1 MENRELSQAEVLTG
15 LEFERLIVLAQARMQ
30 TLMEA
35 QGVYVSHLRQVHEVG
50 DGWELRDWAQG
61 FVRSVEEAEE
71 SGRAQGQPQTEEA
84 GDGN

>member
-15 LEFERLIVLAQARMQ
+15 LEFERMIVLAQARAQ

-35 QGVYVSHLRQVHEVG
+35 QGVYVSHLRQVHGVG
-50 DGWELRDWAQG
+50 EDWELRDWAQG

-71 SGRAQGQPQTEEA
+71 SGQAEGPPQVEEV